1 VDSLTKVTGLVARIL
16 LLIGASI
23 LSVMMFLTMA
33 DVVLRYVFGSPVS
46 GAYEMTQ
53 YMMAIVIPFGIVYC
67 AHEKGHVSVDVLFDL
82 LPKRIQGVFS
92 CITSLIVIVLF
103 ILIAW
108 QNVLFVHETYESG
121 LTSAVLYIPSYP
133 FVGTIA
139 LGFVVLCLVL
149 LADFLNI
156 LLETVSK

>member
-1 VDSLTKVTGLVARIL
+1 MDSLNKVTGLVARIL
-16 LLIGASI
+16 LLMGASI

-139 LGFVVLCLVL
+139 LGFVALCLVL
-149 LADFLNI
+149 LADFFNI

>member
-1 VDSLTKVTGLVARIL
+1 VDSLNKVTGLVARIL
-16 LLIGASI
+16 LLMGASI

-139 LGFVVLCLVL
+139 LGFVALCLVL
-149 LADFLNI
+149 LADFLTI

>member
-1 VDSLTKVTGLVARIL
+1 VDSLNKVTGLVARIL
-16 LLIGASI
+16 LFMGASI

-139 LGFVVLCLVL
+139 LGFVALCLVL